1 MGVARGGQV
10 LEAVI
15 RYRWISLAPELRDG
29 VKNYLSNLTIKLASD
44 ESIFRRDRA
53 LVSKV
58 NVLLVQVRVP
68 HTRSLWAEQ
77 PSVHPV
83 AQGWVRWSF

>member
-1 MGVARGGQV
+1 
-10 LEAVI
+10 VI

-68 HTRSLWAEQ
+68 FPHAARGCGQSRLPSTFAE
-77 PSVHPV
+77 
-83 AQGWVRWSF
+83 

>member
-1 MGVARGGQV
+1 MGHPPTGKLHSLSLAVVARVQV

-44 ESIFRRDRA
+44 EAVFRRDRA

-58 NVLLVQVRVP
+58 NVLLVQVSETP
-68 HTRSLWAEQ
+68 K
-77 PSVHPV
+77 P
-83 AQGWVRWSF
+83 

>member
-1 MGVARGGQV
+1 MGVAWGGQV

-68 HTRSLWAEQ
+68 FPHAARGCGQSRLPSTFAE
-77 PSVHPV
+77 
-83 AQGWVRWSF
+83 